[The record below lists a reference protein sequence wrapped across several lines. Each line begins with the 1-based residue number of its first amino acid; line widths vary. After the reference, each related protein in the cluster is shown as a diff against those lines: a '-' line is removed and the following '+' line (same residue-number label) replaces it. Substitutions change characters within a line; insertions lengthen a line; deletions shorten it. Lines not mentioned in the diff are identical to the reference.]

1 MCPLLPKPHS
11 KKIFIIL
18 QTGILFFLTGCS
30 GLEKSEQDKLR
41 DSNAKGEYVY
51 RNHDEVALPLS
62 QPPAIESGRPTLGRL
77 AIQDN

>member
-1 MCPLLPKPHS
+1 MCPLVSKSHS

-30 GLEKSEQDKLR
+30 GLEKSEREKLR

-51 RNHDEVALPLS
+51 RNHDEVAYPV
-62 QPPAIESGRPTLGRL
+62 PAPRPREREAYAWETNEKR
-77 AIQDN
+77 